1 MPSSLDYNIYIMWQK
16 AVFFLMTENEIP
28 PYRKMG
34 RTSSPSKGKKT
45 RALSWVSTL
54 MQVDLWVNLFAGF
67 MLARGFIMGEL
78 LPFGVAFFAAIVT
91 QRPKLAWP
99 MGVAVLAGTAT
110 VSRGLPLLS
119 VTLSLLMLGILLQA
133 LKRTESWLVL
143 PAVIFTGVA
152 VIKAGILTVGKPSA
166 YVAASAALEC
176 VLIAVF
182 AVVFVTFLKSFQRI
196 RRLRDL
202 TVEESLCIIL
212 FSTGL
217 INGMEGIQVWQI
229 TLGGLVSKFAVLSA
243 AFLAGTGPGAATGVF
258 LGFIPSL
265 SRGGYAG
272 FAGALGI
279 SGLMAGLFKSL
290 GKIGAAA
297 GFFLAMLLSTYY
309 VNGGA
314 EVLATLIETVIAIL
328 LFLILPVSAIDTLR
342 TGSMTNASS
351 KKKAFDFAS
360 LRVKGLAEIFEEI
373 ANSYQHAAAVDSAAT
388 KPDIPGLMNIL
399 ADRVCA
405 NCPVVKSC
413 WEKEFYRTYK
423 NLLEIFT
430 YVELKGSVQSED
442 LPVELRR
449 QCGRIKEMVLAINF
463 IFDNQRVSLN
473 WSKRYNENREV
484 ISAQLRGVSGMMSN
498 LAEELTLKADNEH
511 NESRAR
517 ARRRRDFLDVGVATV
532 AKTGNS
538 VCGDGYASIPIG
550 EDKHAIILSDGM
562 GVGEK
567 AAQESSAALSL
578 LEQLL
583 RTGFDSE
590 SAVKTLNSIL
600 VLKSPEETFATVDMV
615 VFSLDSNKIDFIKIG
630 SAPSYIKSGDRIE
643 VITAS
648 SLPVGIL
655 NNIDV
660 EAISRE
666 LLEGDTLVMIT
677 DGLLDVVK
685 NAPVDWIEE
694 YLKETST
701 SDAQILAEE
710 LVVRAKSLAQGVVP
724 DDMVALVIKKGY
736 WG

>member
-1 MPSSLDYNIYIMWQK
+1 
-16 AVFFLMTENEIP
+16 MTANEIP
-28 PYRKMG
+28 PYRKIG
-34 RTSSPSKGKKT
+34 RSVSSASAKAKQTKPLGW
-45 RALSWVSTL
+45 LSVL
-54 MQVDLWVNLFAGF
+54 AQVDLWVNLFAGF

-78 LPFGVAFFAAIVT
+78 LPFGVAFFAAMVT
-91 QRPKLAWP
+91 QRPKMAWP
-99 MGVAVLAGTAT
+99 IGIAILAGTAT
-110 VSRGLPLLS
+110 VTRGLPLIS
-119 VTLSLLMLGILLQA
+119 VTLSLVMLGILLQA
-133 LKRTESWLVL
+133 LKKTESWLVL
-143 PAVIFTGVA
+143 PAVVFTGVA
-152 VIKAGILTVGKPSA
+152 VVKAGILTVDKPSA
-166 YVAASAALEC
+166 YIAAAAAIEC
-176 VLIAVF
+176 VLIAIF
-182 AVVFVTFLKSFQRI
+182 SVVFITFLKSFQRI
-196 RRLRDL
+196 RRLNDL

-243 AFLAGTGPGAATGVF
+243 AFLAGTGSGAATGVF
-258 LGFIPSL
+258 LGFIPSF
-265 SRGGYAG
+265 SRGNYPG

-279 SGLMAGLFKSL
+279 GGLVAGLFKSL
-290 GKIGAAA
+290 GKIGSAA
-297 GFFLAMLLSTYY
+297 GFFLAMLLTTYY
-309 VNGGA
+309 VNGGTQ
-314 EVLATLIETVIAIL
+314 VLASLIETVLAIS
-328 LFLILPVSAIDTLR
+328 LFLILPVNKIDTLR
-342 TGSMTNASS
+342 SASSTGGSS

-360 LRVKGLAEIFEEI
+360 LRVKGMAEIFEEI
-373 ANSYQHAAAVDSAAT
+373 ANSYQHAAAVDSSAT

-405 NCPVVKSC
+405 SCPVVKAC

-430 YVELKGSVQSED
+430 YVELKGSVQAED

-473 WSKRYNENREV
+473 WSKRYNENREM
-484 ISAQLRGVSGMMSN
+484 ISSQLLGVSGMMSN
-498 LAEELTLKADNEH
+498 LARELELKANNGSNET
-511 NESRAR
+511 RAR

-532 AKTGNS
+532 PRTGNS
-538 VCGDGYASIPIG
+538 VCGDGYASIPVG
-550 EDKHAIILSDGM
+550 EDKHAVILSDGM

-583 RTGFDSE
+583 RTGFDGE

-615 VFSLDSNKIDFIKIG
+615 VFNLDSNQVDFIKIG

-655 NNIDV
+655 NNIEV
-660 EAISRE
+660 ESISRE
-666 LLEGDTLVMIT
+666 LLEGDTLVMVT

-685 NAPVDWIEE
+685 NSQGDWIEE
-694 YLKETST
+694 YLRDTTT
-701 SDAQILAEE
+701 SDAQVLAEE
-710 LVVRAKSLAQGVVP
+710 LVVKAKSLAKGVVP